1 MARIISSCLLA
12 LVLALPAAA
21 QTSGQQQAPPPPTPP
36 PAAAPVQAAPPAKPD
51 EGAYEVGPDDT
62 ISIVV
67 YGEAELPKEFKVG
80 ADGLINFPFIGDLRV
95 AGLSVRGI
103 ESEIRKQLVA
113 GKYLS
118 NPQVVVTV
126 TAYRSQTVQVQ
137 GQVNSPGDLTL
148 QGTEMTLSRALS
160 KAQMTALAGSYIEIR
175 RRKSGMA
182 PDAAGADAFLV
193 IRVERADLDSLNMDP
208 RLLDGDQVFVPKAPQ
223 FFLNGYVKQT
233 GPQVWTPGLTV
244 GKAIAAAG
252 GISDRGT
259 LSGLKIR
266 RLVNGKYKD
275 FKVDIN
281 SIVLEEDQI
290 MVRQRRF

>member
-21 QTSGQQQAPPPPTPP
+21 QTTGQQQAPPTPP

-62 ISIVV
+62 ISIVI

-160 KAQMTALAGSYIEIR
+160 KAQMTALAGSYVEIR
-175 RRKSGMA
+175 RRKPGVA
-182 PDAAGADAFLV
+182 PDAVGLDAFLV
-193 IRVERADLDSLNMDP
+193 TRVERADLDSLKMDP

-223 FFLNGYVKQT
+223 FFLSGHVKQV

-252 GISDRGT
+252 GVSERGT
-259 LSGLKIR
+259 LTGLKIR

>member
-12 LVLALPAAA
+12 LVLAVPAAA
-21 QTSGQQQAPPPPTPP
+21 QTSGQQQAPPPPTAPP
-36 PAAAPVQAAPPAKPD
+36 VAPVQAAPQAKPD

-62 ISIVV
+62 LSIVI

-80 ADGLINFPFIGDLRV
+80 ADGLINFPFIGDLKV
-95 AGLSVRGI
+95 AGLSVRAI
-103 ESEIRKQLVA
+103 ETEIRKQLVA

-118 NPQVVVTV
+118 NPQVVATV
-126 TAYRSQTVQVQ
+126 TAFRSQTVMVQ

-160 KAQMTALAGSYIEIR
+160 KAQMTALAGSYVEIR
-175 RRKSGMA
+175 RRKPGV
-182 PDAAGADAFLV
+182 PLDAVGDDAF
-193 IRVERADLDSLNMDP
+193 IRTRVERADLESLRMDP

-223 FFLNGYVKQT
+223 FFLSGHVKQV

-252 GISDRGT
+252 GVSDRGT

-290 MVRQRRF
+290 IVRQRRF

>member
-1 MARIISSCLLA
+1 MARIISSCLFALA
-12 LVLALPAAA
+12 LALPAVA
-21 QTSGQQQAPPPPTPP
+21 QTTGQQSAPPPAP
-36 PAAAPVQAAPPAKPD
+36 PAASAPAAPQAKPD
-51 EGAYEVGPDDT
+51 DKAYEVGPDDT
-62 ISIVV
+62 VSIVI
-67 YGEAELPKEFKVG
+67 YGESDLPKEFKVG
-80 ADGLINFPFIGDLRV
+80 ADGLINYPFIGDLKV

-103 ESEIRKQLVA
+103 ESEIRRLLVA

-137 GQVNSPGDLTL
+137 GQVNLPGDLTL

-160 KAQMTALAGSYIEIR
+160 KAQMTALAGSYVEIR
-175 RRKSGMA
+175 RRKPGVA
-182 PDAAGADAFLV
+182 PDAVGADTFIV
-193 IRVERADLDSLNMDP
+193 TRVDRADLDSLKMDP

-223 FFLNGYVKQT
+223 FFLQGYVKQV

-252 GISDRGT
+252 GVSDRGT
-259 LSGLKIR
+259 LNGLKIR

-275 FKVDIN
+275 FNVDIN

-290 MVRQRRF
+290 IVRQRRF